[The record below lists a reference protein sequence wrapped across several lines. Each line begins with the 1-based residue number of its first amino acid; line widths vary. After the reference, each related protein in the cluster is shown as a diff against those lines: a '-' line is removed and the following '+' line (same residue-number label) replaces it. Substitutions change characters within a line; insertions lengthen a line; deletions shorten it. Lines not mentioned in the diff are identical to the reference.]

1 MKARQQ
7 QDPCMECEKS
17 ILCSECEVFM
27 AGNPGIVSLP
37 PKTEMKQ
44 CSTCKLLLPLDDF
57 HCSSTKADGRQNICK
72 SCKRVVDRARREKIK
87 GVKSLFEITPQE
99 KHNIASFKQII
110 SEGTREDTL
119 QGQCR
124 PYEPKSIEA
133 LCAMLDRMEAEER
146 ETLRAKGNDYSGDN
160 RLANFERIA
169 AEMNLKPE
177 MVLWIY
183 FKKHTDRLRTYI
195 IDGAVS
201 SESVVDSI
209 LDCRNYLA
217 LLRLMIETKA

>member
-1 MKARQQ
+1 MKVRQQ

-37 PKTEMKQ
+37 PKNEMKQ

-57 HCSSTKADGRQNICK
+57 HRSASKPGGRQNICK
-72 SCKRVVDRARREKIK
+72 SCKSAVDRARRESAKA
-87 GVKSLFEITPQE
+87 VMQDPAAFITKLNE
-99 KHNIASFKQII
+99 ENI
-110 SEGTREDTL
+110 L

-133 LCAMLDRMEAEER
+133 LYALLDRMEAEER
-146 ETLRAKGNDYSGDN
+146 ETLRAKGNDYSGGN

-169 AEMNLKPE
+169 AELGLSPE
-177 MVLWIY
+177 HVLWIY
-183 FKKHTDRLRTYI
+183 FRKHTDRLRTFI
-195 IDGAVS
+195 LEGAVS
-201 SESVVDSI
+201 SESVIGSI
-209 LDCRNYLA
+209 MDCRNYLA
-217 LLRLMIETKA
+217 LLRLMIEAKA